1 MIGNEIKQWNVVV
14 DTFGLENK
22 IDNFKDITILE
33 EENKDKSKLFEAL
46 NYGKRRDSIE
56 KGTIHLVIK
65 VHNIYKTK
73 EKEIYIKSYSELKN
87 IVKQLYKD
95 MGVENVKELTLP
107 RVDIAID
114 RPIGFT
120 ESFKEHLYLFEL
132 VTYGS
137 KKNTRWYTTNVDT
150 LESNSIKLS
159 NNSFEVSFYNK
170 EEESCGEYE
179 YKTRL
184 EFRIKRLN
192 THDIDI
198 AIDKLIEKISKID
211 SNIEHVTNDMVQRLK
226 KIWDREKKLDNTLT
240 LTSFVRDKKNYIYN
254 IEILKELYKYVGL
267 KADVNNWI
275 RKYKKKRELKILSNK
290 EIIIIKKEIIREVK
304 RYKKS

>member
-1 MIGNEIKQWNVVV
+1 MTKSEKNSYNVVV
-14 DTFGLENK
+14 DTIGVENK
-22 IDNFKDITILE
+22 LNNLKDLTILNE
-33 EENKDKSKLFEAL
+33 KNKDKSELFKAL
-46 NYGKRRDSIE
+46 NYGKRTDNFE
-56 KGTIHLVIK
+56 KGIIHLVVK

-73 EKEIYIKSYSELKN
+73 EKELYIKSYSELKS
-87 IVKQLYKD
+87 IMKQLYKD
-95 MGVENVKELTLP
+95 MGVENMKELTLP

-114 RPIGFT
+114 RPIGFA

-150 LESNSIKLS
+150 LEPNSIKLS
-159 NNSFEVSFYNK
+159 NSSFEVSFYNK

-184 EFRIKRLN
+184 EFRIKRLK

-211 SNIEHVTNDMVQRLK
+211 ENIENVTSDMIERLIK
-226 KIWDREKKLDNTLT
+226 KWD
-240 LTSFVRDKKNYIYN
+240 RDKKKKPNLTFTAFVCANDNYFYN
-254 IEILKELYKYVGL
+254 MEILKGLYEYIGL
-267 KADVNNWI
+267 KANIRTWVNKFKQTNDI
-275 RKYKKKRELKILSNK
+275 DFISNRQILITKKD
-290 EIIIIKKEIIREVK
+290 IIREIK

>member
-1 MIGNEIKQWNVVV
+1 MAMNKIKEYNVVV
-14 DTFGLENK
+14 DSFGVDNK
-22 IDNFKDITILE
+22 LNNLKDITILN
-33 EENKDKSKLFEAL
+33 EENKDKSEMFKAL
-46 NYGKRRDSIE
+46 NYGKRTDNFE
-56 KGTIHLVIK
+56 KGIIHLVVK
-65 VHNIYKTK
+65 VHNIYRTK
-73 EKEIYIKSYSELKN
+73 EKELYVKSYSELKG
-87 IVKQLYKD
+87 IMKQLYKD
-95 MGVENVKELTLP
+95 MGVENMKELTLP

-114 RPIGFT
+114 RPIGFA

-150 LESNSIKLS
+150 LEPNSIKLS
-159 NNSFEVSFYNK
+159 NSSFEVSFYNK

-184 EFRIKRLN
+184 EFRIKRLK

-211 SNIEHVTNDMVQRLK
+211 ENIENVTSDMIERLIK
-226 KIWDREKKLDNTLT
+226 KWD
-240 LTSFVRDKKNYIYN
+240 RDKKKKPNLTFTAFVCANDNYFYN
-254 IEILKELYKYVGL
+254 MDILKSVYSHVGL
-267 KADVNNWI
+267 KSVVSEWI
-275 RKYKKKRELKILSNK
+275 RKFRKTNDIEFISNRQILITKKD
-290 EIIIIKKEIIREVK
+290 IIREIK

>member
-1 MIGNEIKQWNVVV
+1 MGEKQWNAVI
-14 DTFGLENK
+14 DTFGFENN
-22 IDNFKDITILE
+22 INNFKDITRLS
-33 EENKDKSKLFEAL
+33 EENKGKSELFKAL
-46 NYGKRRDSIE
+46 NYSKRTDDIE

-87 IVKQLYKD
+87 IMKQLYKD
-95 MGVENVKELTLP
+95 MGVENMKELTLP

-114 RPIGFT
+114 RPVAFA

-132 VTYGS
+132 VTCGS

-150 LESNSIKLS
+150 LEPNSIKLS
-159 NNSFEVSFYNK
+159 NNCFEVSFYNK

-192 THDIDI
+192 THDVDI

-211 SNIEHVTNDMVQRLK
+211 GNIEHITNDVVQRLIK
-226 KIWDREKKLDNTLT
+226 KWD
-240 LTSFVRDKKNYIYN
+240 RDKKKKPNLTFTAFVCANDNYFYN
-254 IEILKELYKYVGL
+254 MDILKELYKYVGL
-267 KADVNNWI
+267 KSKVSTWLDTF
-275 RKYKKKRELKILSNK
+275 KRTNAIQFLTNK
-290 EIIIIKKEIIREVK
+290 QIIIIKKDIIREIK